1 MGVKL
6 NALLDQGSDYVEAV
20 VDIKDIIG
28 RRDRMPL
35 LKPDFIFYMYPMGR
49 KYAKS
54 LKILHNFT
62 LDVSNRFALFLLCL
76 QSIEQC
82 SSS

>member
-6 NALLDQGSDYVEAV
+6 NALLDQESDYVEAV
-20 VDIKDIIG
+20 VNIKDIIG

-35 LKPDFIFYMYPMGR
+35 LKPDFIFYMFPMGW

-62 LDVSNRFALFLLCL
+62 IDVSNSYEYENKNQLD
-76 QSIEQC
+76 
-82 SSS
+82 